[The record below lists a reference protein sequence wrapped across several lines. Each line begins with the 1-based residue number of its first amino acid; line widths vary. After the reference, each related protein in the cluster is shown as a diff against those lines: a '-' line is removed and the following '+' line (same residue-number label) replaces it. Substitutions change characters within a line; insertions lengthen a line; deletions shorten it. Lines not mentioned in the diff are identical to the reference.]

1 MKLLEETNI
10 SLEVILLL
18 VMGIVMLVLGCV
30 LFLIAE
36 GVLPYYEEGVV
47 GLLLIIGSLQMQ
59 TTGKTQL
66 GFLRRSWPVI
76 ITGFIIAMIG
86 FVTCFVPG
94 ILGDFPKFLVVI
106 FLGAGGILLLFQ
118 MFLSKD
124 LYPLWKTL
132 VDRVYTELYVSSGA
146 VYILEILIALMI
158 ALQMFW
164 QVFFIPELWV
174 IIFLAFGIS
183 LFYLAVTLHK
193 IYQIHPESDISTTT
207 PGIPLDLVMGMQ
219 FAVFMVVVGSL
230 LFLVSL
236 GLLPFA
242 PSAQIGTMI
251 VLLGVQALIVGNM
264 MTFGFKRNWILLFI
278 GLMFVAVGAFAVIVP
293 DTILIFLSIF
303 LGVFNILGGLY
314 LFYILF
320 GPKSESE
327 RPVQKPNGKDGLL
340 LISNFGLA
348 ILNVILMIIFG
359 VATLIQNLIP
369 VIIIG
374 ITLASW
380 GLSQF
385 VMLYIQ
391 ELAKKKHLL

>member
-118 MFLSKD
+118 MVLSKD

>member
-1 MKLLEETNI
+1 L
-10 SLEVILLL
+10 
-18 VMGIVMLVLGCV
+18 
-30 LFLIAE
+30 A
-36 GVLPYYEEGVV
+36 
-47 GLLLIIGSLQMQ
+47 
-59 TTGKTQL
+59 
-66 GFLRRSWPVI
+66 GFFH
-76 ITGFIIAMIG
+76 T
-86 FVTCFVPG
+86 
-94 ILGDFPKFLVVI
+94 
-106 FLGAGGILLLFQ
+106 
-118 MFLSKD
+118 
-124 LYPLWKTL
+124 
-132 VDRVYTELYVSSGA
+132 
-146 VYILEILIALMI
+146 
-158 ALQMFW
+158 
-164 QVFFIPELWV
+164 ELWV

-359 VATLIQNLIP
+359 VATLIQNVIP

>member
-118 MFLSKD
+118 MVLSKD

-164 QVFFIPELWV
+164 QVFFIP
-174 IIFLAFGIS
+174 S
-183 LFYLAVTLHK
+183 Y
-193 IYQIHPESDISTTT
+193 
-207 PGIPLDLVMGMQ
+207 
-219 FAVFMVVVGSL
+219 GS
-230 LFLVSL
+230 
-236 GLLPFA
+236 
-242 PSAQIGTMI
+242 
-251 VLLGVQALIVGNM
+251 
-264 MTFGFKRNWILLFI
+264 
-278 GLMFVAVGAFAVIVP
+278 
-293 DTILIFLSIF
+293 
-303 LGVFNILGGLY
+303 
-314 LFYILF
+314 
-320 GPKSESE
+320 
-327 RPVQKPNGKDGLL
+327 
-340 LISNFGLA
+340 
-348 ILNVILMIIFG
+348 
-359 VATLIQNLIP
+359 
-369 VIIIG
+369 
-374 ITLASW
+374 
-380 GLSQF
+380 
-385 VMLYIQ
+385 
-391 ELAKKKHLL
+391 

>member
-1 MKLLEETNI
+1 MYTH
-10 SLEVILLL
+10 
-18 VMGIVMLVLGCV
+18 
-30 LFLIAE
+30 
-36 GVLPYYEEGVV
+36 
-47 GLLLIIGSLQMQ
+47 
-59 TTGKTQL
+59 
-66 GFLRRSWPVI
+66 
-76 ITGFIIAMIG
+76 
-86 FVTCFVPG
+86 
-94 ILGDFPKFLVVI
+94 
-106 FLGAGGILLLFQ
+106 
-118 MFLSKD
+118 LS
-124 LYPLWKTL
+124 
-132 VDRVYTELYVSSGA
+132 VSSGA
-146 VYILEILIALMI
+146 LYILEIRIALMI

-164 QVFFIPELWV
+164 QVFFSPEPWAV
-174 IIFLAFGIS
+174 IFLAFDIS

-207 PGIPLDLVMGMQ
+207 PGVPLYLVMGMQ

-230 LFLVSL
+230 LFPVSL

-293 DTILIFLSIF
+293 DTILIFLTIF

-320 GPKSESE
+320 WPKSASE
-327 RPVQKPNGKDGLL
+327 GPVQKPNGKDGLL
-340 LISNFGLA
+340 LVFNFGLA

-359 VATLIQNLIP
+359 IATLIQNLIP

-374 ITLASW
+374 ITLACW

-391 ELAKKKHLL
+391 ELAKKKTSILI